1 MGVPWFRMIMMIV
14 MLSSDDVEG
23 ALANVAHVL
32 LGWSLRELFHILQQ
46 VIIVPK
52 LVRAGRVHPEVWRRA
67 KFPWTAVCFHLACS
81 GGVQWGLHKAGRAR
95 LGYFLIITTGAL
107 PVFKCLTYPRVWP
120 MVPFVAWVLYATW
133 YFEGAQELF
142 VGLAL
147 FQGVATAQETR
158 AYYFGPSATW
168 SFAIWLVAF
177 AASFPIVVIFGA
189 AYFYSH
195 KFERFIRRRKKP
207 EYETLW
213 SYFER
218 YARALGYSDEEG
230 EDPFRVLGVGRH
242 ATSSQVRKRYRDLS
256 MRYHPDK
263 TGNDPSKKELFLKI
277 QKAMEMIT
285 NGVADDARPAR
296 EQAVRDRVF
305 ATIARCGSLW
315 TIVAIWIVISI
326 GHGVVHLAKR
336 RADDES
342 GAADGREPMTV
353 GPSFVGA
360 NIFGFNRHR
369 PRPRGVENLNA
380 GGARVVGNRRVT
392 APSGPAPVIDAD
404 ADEIETTADD
414 DASPKTSTNDG
425 RTS

>member
-213 SYFER
+213 LYFER
-218 YARALGYSDEEG
+218 YARALGYSDE
-230 EDPFRVLGVGRH
+230 
-242 ATSSQVRKRYRDLS
+242 
-256 MRYHPDK
+256 
-263 TGNDPSKKELFLKI
+263 
-277 QKAMEMIT
+277 
-285 NGVADDARPAR
+285 
-296 EQAVRDRVF
+296 AVSYTHLTLP
-305 ATIARCGSLW
+305 TILL
-315 TIVAIWIVISI
+315 V
-326 GHGVVHLAKR
+326 
-336 RADDES
+336 
-342 GAADGREPMTV
+342 
-353 GPSFVGA
+353 
-360 NIFGFNRHR
+360 
-369 PRPRGVENLNA
+369 
-380 GGARVVGNRRVT
+380 
-392 APSGPAPVIDAD
+392 
-404 ADEIETTADD
+404 
-414 DASPKTSTNDG
+414 
-425 RTS
+425 

>member
-1 MGVPWFRMIMMIV
+1 
-14 MLSSDDVEG
+14 
-23 ALANVAHVL
+23 
-32 LGWSLRELFHILQQ
+32 
-46 VIIVPK
+46 
-52 LVRAGRVHPEVWRRA
+52 
-67 KFPWTAVCFHLACS
+67 
-81 GGVQWGLHKAGRAR
+81 
-95 LGYFLIITTGAL
+95 
-107 PVFKCLTYPRVWP
+107 
-120 MVPFVAWVLYATW
+120 
-133 YFEGAQELF
+133 
-142 VGLAL
+142 
-147 FQGVATAQETR
+147 
-158 AYYFGPSATW
+158 
-168 SFAIWLVAF
+168 
-177 AASFPIVVIFGA
+177 
-189 AYFYSH
+189 
-195 KFERFIRRRKKP
+195 
-207 EYETLW
+207 
-213 SYFER
+213 
-218 YARALGYSDEEG
+218 
-230 EDPFRVLGVGRH
+230 
-242 ATSSQVRKRYRDLS
+242 